1 MPIAKPIPTFLVPR
15 PAMPTVLWAFE
26 VLCEEALGGGRREID
41 YRLAAPKW
49 QFLCYL
55 ADTRD
60 ILLHG
65 SGDSTI
71 DIFEPRQSNDVNV
84 FGKLM
89 ARGSIN
95 QVWRQLVGRGEDKL
109 A

>member
-1 MPIAKPIPTFLVPR
+1 V
-15 PAMPTVLWAFE
+15 
-26 VLCEEALGGGRREID
+26 
-41 YRLAAPKW
+41 
-49 QFLCYL
+49 
-55 ADTRD
+55 
-60 ILLHG
+60 LHG